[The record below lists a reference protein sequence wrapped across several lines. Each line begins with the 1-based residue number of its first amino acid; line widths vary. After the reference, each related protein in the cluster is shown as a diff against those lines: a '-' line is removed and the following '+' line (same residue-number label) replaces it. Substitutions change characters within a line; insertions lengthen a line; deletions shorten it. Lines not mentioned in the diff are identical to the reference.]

1 VLYCRA
7 VPEHPVPFIDL
18 TGLHRAL
25 EPELLDAVLP
35 LLRQAAFIGGDP
47 VRDFERDFAAMHRM
61 SCAVT
66 TKSGTSALSLA
77 LTAMGIGPGD
87 EVIVPAFTFIA
98 TAAAVVHTGAV
109 PVFVDVDADTACLVP
124 DAVALALTER
134 TRAMIPVHL
143 YGHPAPM
150 GSLLKLAKKCELRV
164 LEDCAQSHL
173 AIWQERMV
181 GTLGDAAAFSF
192 YPTKNLGAAGDAGL
206 VMTSDLEL
214 AARVRRLANHG
225 RSDHMLHVE
234 IGQNERLDAIQA
246 AILSVK
252 LRHLSEWTDKRR
264 TLAARYSAA
273 LKDCAPFGDPLR
285 LPVER
290 PGARP
295 VYHLYT
301 VRHSRRDAIASGLRE
316 SGIGTAIHYPLTV
329 PAQPAFGE
337 QTGRWPEA
345 ERWAATCLSLPLFP
359 ELTEAAQ
366 DRVIQALK
374 SMN

>member
-7 VPEHPVPFIDL
+7 VSEHPVPFIDL
-18 TGLHRAL
+18 AGQHRAL

-35 LLRQAAFIGGDP
+35 LLRHAAFIGGDP

-98 TAAAVVHTGAV
+98 TAAAVVHAGAV
-109 PVFVDVDADTACLVP
+109 PVFVDVDPETGCL
-124 DAVALALTER
+124 DIEQVALALTPR
-134 TRAMIPVHL
+134 TRAVIPVHL

-150 GSLLKLAKKCELRV
+150 DDLLRLARKCELLV

-173 AIWQERMV
+173 ATWQGRTV
-181 GTLGDAAAFSF
+181 GSLGDAAAFSF

-225 RSDHMLHVE
+225 RSDHTLHVE

-252 LRHLSEWTDKRR
+252 LRHLSDWTNKRR
-264 TLAARYSAA
+264 ALAERYRAG
-273 LKDCAPFGDPLR
+273 LVGFTPFGEPLQ
-285 LPVER
+285 LPIER
-290 PGARP
+290 IGARH
-295 VYHLYT
+295 VYHLFT
-301 VRHSRRDAIASGLRE
+301 VRHSHRDRIASGLRE
-316 SGIGTAIHYPLTV
+316 AGIGTAIHYPLTV

-345 ERWAATCLSLPLFP
+345 ERWAATCLSLPLYP
-359 ELTEAAQ
+359 ELTDAEQ
-366 DRVIQALK
+366 DRVIESLRG
-374 SMN
+374 M